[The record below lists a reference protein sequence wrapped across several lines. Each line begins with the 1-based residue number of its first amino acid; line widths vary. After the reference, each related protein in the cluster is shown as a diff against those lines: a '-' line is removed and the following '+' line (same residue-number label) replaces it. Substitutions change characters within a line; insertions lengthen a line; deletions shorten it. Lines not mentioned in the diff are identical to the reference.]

1 MAHLY
6 RRRFFLFLL
15 ILTFSN
21 FGCATYHPKP
31 LNKKTV
37 SESLK
42 PPDWNEVRI
51 KAKNIHHP
59 YLRPVQFN
67 YEDGLNPDEAAILAV
82 ISNKELNS
90 ERDKLGL
97 AQAQLFNAGLFP
109 DPQFGYTMDFP
120 VGGSTNG
127 TVNAFGLLLNWDLNS
142 LITRRSRIE
151 EAKSNETSV
160 QLDVAWKEWQ
170 VAMETELRIYKI
182 YFLDKQLGIIKKE
195 EMDLKENVSAIG
207 KAVNSGDMTMIDL
220 SASESALKSIQKDR
234 LDIEKS
240 ISEERLNINEL
251 IGFPPDYNLKI
262 QKEVKPLSLQNK
274 PTYDDLADNL
284 ASRRLDII
292 ALRMGYRSQEARVR
306 TAILNT
312 FPKINIGFAQQR
324 DTGNVNTSGFG
335 ITIDLPIFNHN
346 KGNVAIERATRQ
358 QLYDEYINRIQKA
371 RSNIAIIL
379 TDIDSVTKQIK
390 ISEQAVQKLK
400 KLVDLYFK
408 AFLEGNADIV
418 TYYNSRNDLISKQLQ
433 FYKLQ
438 QDLSDLLIG
447 LQVSTGGKLQ
457 LNTEERN

>member
-1 MAHLY
+1 M
-6 RRRFFLFLL
+6 
-15 ILTFSN
+15 
-21 FGCATYHPKP
+21 
-31 LNKKTV
+31 
-37 SESLK
+37 
-42 PPDWNEVRI
+42 
-51 KAKNIHHP
+51 
-59 YLRPVQFN
+59 
-67 YEDGLNPDEAAILAV
+67 

-97 AQAQLFNAGLFP
+97 AQAQLFNAGLLP

-142 LITRRSRIE
+142 LITRGSRIE

-262 QKEVKPLSLQNK
+262 QKEIKPLSLQNK

-335 ITIDLPIFNHN
+335 ISIDLPIFNHN